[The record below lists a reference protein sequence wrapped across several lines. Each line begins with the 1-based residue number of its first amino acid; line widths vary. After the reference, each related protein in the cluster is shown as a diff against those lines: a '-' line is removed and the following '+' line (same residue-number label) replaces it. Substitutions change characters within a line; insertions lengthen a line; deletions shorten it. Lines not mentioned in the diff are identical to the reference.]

1 MADVSKE
8 RASLQERFSALEA
21 QLVEK
26 EGNLS
31 CSAAHNVELERAL
44 EDMNRQMKDK
54 MEFINKTRQEVDG
67 LSQQLTVTIIF
78 HFFFFFLRILISF
91 FSFSRLPVR

>member
-1 MADVSKE
+1 LADVSKE

-54 MEFINKTRQEVDG
+54 MELINKTRQEVDG
-67 LSQQLTVTIIF
+67 LSQQLTVAIIF
-78 HFFFFFLRILISF
+78 SFFFFLRILISF